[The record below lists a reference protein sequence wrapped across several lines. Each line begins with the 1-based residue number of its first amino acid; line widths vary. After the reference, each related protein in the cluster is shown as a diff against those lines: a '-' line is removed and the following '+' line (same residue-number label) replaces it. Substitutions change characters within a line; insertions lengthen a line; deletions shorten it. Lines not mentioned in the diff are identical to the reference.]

1 MENLQA
7 AFERRPRDPAAF
19 GDAAGAM
26 KLDAVVFDVDFT
38 LAKPGPDLGPE
49 GYRRLGERFGL
60 DLDPARYDDA
70 RRDAIAT
77 LKRQPELDHDEEV
90 WVLFTERIIQ
100 GMGGAG
106 DTYSCAV
113 EMTRAWERAEHFEL
127 FDDALPVLDELRK
140 HGLKL
145 ALLSNTGRDLDV
157 FVAHHGIEVDA
168 ILTSRV
174 HGKTKPHEA
183 IFRALLDQLHVAPS
197 AAAMVGDD
205 PRDDVDG
212 ARAVGMH
219 AWLVD
224 RDGRFP
230 DHPDR
235 LTDLRALPAA
245 LGLVRES
252 SE

>member
-1 MENLQA
+1 
-7 AFERRPRDPAAF
+7 
-19 GDAAGAM
+19 M
-26 KLDAVVFDVDFT
+26 KLEAVVFDVDFT

-60 DLDPARYDDA
+60 ELEPARYEDA

-77 LKRQPELDHDEEV
+77 LNRHPELDHDEEV

-106 DTYSCAV
+106 DTYGCAV
-113 EMTRAWERAEHFEL
+113 AMTRAWERAEHFEL
-127 FDDALPVLDELRK
+127 FDDALPVLDALRG

-157 FVAHHGIEVDA
+157 FVAHHGIKVDA

-174 HGKTKPHEA
+174 HGKTKPHET
-183 IFRALLDQLHVAPS
+183 IFRALLERLHVDPV

-205 PRDDVDG
+205 PEDDIAG
-212 ARAVGMH
+212 ARAVGMR

-224 RDGRFP
+224 RAGRFP
-230 DHPDR
+230 EYPDR
-235 LTDLRALPAA
+235 LTDLRGLPPA
-245 LGLVRES
+245 LGLMTEFT
-252 SE
+252 